1 MHLMAASDIVARKYL
16 GIWWV
21 SLLLYSLR
29 RNPGLLFPVSD
40 EDVVSPIASI
50 LRPLVIKVSAMIKR
64 ESSSKREAVG
74 KPSSLSE
81 TFDLYREFERP
92 PLVRSYSPGFELLQQ
107 GMPADHVYLIHDG
120 AVKLV
125 WTEAKGK
132 ETIVGLRWR
141 ESFLGVPSVITAGP
155 CPTSAI
161 TLVRSVVERIPAEN
175 FLDGLQTDSN
185 LAWKIHQIQSRE
197 LEEQLTWLGE
207 LACCSARSR
216 LANVLRRLIALN
228 GTAGNSST
236 RVRLPLKQKKIAEFI
251 GVTPEYLSRLLHGIA
266 KECHIHLRDGW
277 IVIPDSRALAAL

>member
-1 MHLMAASDIVARKYL
+1 
-16 GIWWV
+16 
-21 SLLLYSLR
+21 
-29 RNPGLLFPVSD
+29 
-40 EDVVSPIASI
+40 
-50 LRPLVIKVSAMIKR
+50 MIER

-155 CPTSAI
+155 CPT
-161 TLVRSVVERIPAEN
+161 
-175 FLDGLQTDSN
+175 
-185 LAWKIHQIQSRE
+185 
-197 LEEQLTWLGE
+197 
-207 LACCSARSR
+207 
-216 LANVLRRLIALN
+216 
-228 GTAGNSST
+228 
-236 RVRLPLKQKKIAEFI
+236 
-251 GVTPEYLSRLLHGIA
+251 
-266 KECHIHLRDGW
+266 
-277 IVIPDSRALAAL
+277 